1 MHNVESVCISLQSML
16 TSNTKKERP
25 PGDEEFVRSF
35 MKGGRARDLNF
46 VFHDNE
52 V

>member
-1 MHNVESVCISLQSML
+1 ML

-25 PGDEEFVRSF
+25 PGDEEFVRHF
-35 MKGGRARDLNF
+35 TKGNTRNLNF